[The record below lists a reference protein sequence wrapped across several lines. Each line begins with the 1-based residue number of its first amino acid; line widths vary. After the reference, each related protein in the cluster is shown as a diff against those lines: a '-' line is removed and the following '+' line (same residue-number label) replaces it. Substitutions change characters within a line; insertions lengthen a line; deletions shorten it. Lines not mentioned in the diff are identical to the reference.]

1 MSASMVRGFI
11 SVTMSCSDTAE
22 KALSGEMMPGMN
34 VPKCEADGSYYPQQC
49 IGELEVEHSF
59 NFILQEGW
67 RINCRKISPTVNEE
81 S

>member
-1 MSASMVRGFI
+1 
-11 SVTMSCSDTAE
+11 
-22 KALSGEMMPGMN
+22 MPGMN

-49 IGELEVEHSF
+49 IGKLVTTLNKACIGELEVEHSF
-59 NFILQEGW
+59 NFILQEGR